1 MREMIKKI
9 IYNLNYRIFMK
20 NAILFE
26 SNPDFCDNTR
36 AIFDCMIRRGLNK
49 KYRLIWFVN
58 DKKKFSDIKIKNV
71 YFIEYKQKIKIMYY
85 QFFAKYIFDCNR
97 YIRKRNKN
105 QFRIYLTHGTPLKLP
120 KDYSSISGEMDYVVQ
135 ISDYFTAY
143 DELLFGIDK
152 DKIITTGFPRNDILL
167 NNNNN
172 YIFFSSI
179 NRNKTICWFPT
190 YRNHKS
196 HSTGKGVF
204 PFGMPTIKKLDDL
217 ERLNKLLKKE
227 SILLII
233 KFHPAEDLSLI
244 MRFDFSNI
252 KLIDDNM
259 MVKEHLTIYHYLTN
273 VDAIITDYSSL
284 YYDFLLTDKPIGLA
298 IPDVDEFSKNNQ
310 VIFENYEDSFAGE
323 YIYSFDDLTK
333 FITNVAN
340 NNDVAYARRMEKK
353 KLYHKYFDGNASD
366 RILKIFEDKNGD

>member
-135 ISDYFTAY
+135 ISDYF
-143 DELLFGIDK
+143 
-152 DKIITTGFPRNDILL
+152 II
-167 NNNNN
+167 
-172 YIFFSSI
+172 
-179 NRNKTICWFPT
+179 
-190 YRNHKS
+190 
-196 HSTGKGVF
+196 
-204 PFGMPTIKKLDDL
+204 
-217 ERLNKLLKKE
+217 
-227 SILLII
+227 
-233 KFHPAEDLSLI
+233 
-244 MRFDFSNI
+244 
-252 KLIDDNM
+252 
-259 MVKEHLTIYHYLTN
+259 
-273 VDAIITDYSSL
+273 
-284 YYDFLLTDKPIGLA
+284 
-298 IPDVDEFSKNNQ
+298 
-310 VIFENYEDSFAGE
+310 
-323 YIYSFDDLTK
+323 
-333 FITNVAN
+333 
-340 NNDVAYARRMEKK
+340 
-353 KLYHKYFDGNASD
+353 
-366 RILKIFEDKNGD
+366 